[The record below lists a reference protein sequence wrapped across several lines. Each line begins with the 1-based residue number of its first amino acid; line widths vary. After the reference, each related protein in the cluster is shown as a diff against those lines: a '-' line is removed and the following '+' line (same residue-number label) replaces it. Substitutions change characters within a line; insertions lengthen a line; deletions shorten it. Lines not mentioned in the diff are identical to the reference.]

1 VNKREPLPIDARWQR
16 IAPVGGREERL
27 GENEALFREVNERI
41 AEVAEEFLEIGARDT
56 PVEFNCECGA
66 PDCTEQISLT
76 IVEYEA
82 LRAEPTRFA
91 VVPGHEVSD
100 IERVVDRR
108 PEYLVVEKSD
118 DDAEEVARESDPR
131 T

>member
-1 VNKREPLPIDARWQR
+1 VAENR
-16 IAPVGGREERL
+16 PVGAREERL

-41 AEVAEEFLEIGARDT
+41 AGVAEEFLEIGARDT

-66 PDCTEQISLT
+66 ADCTEPMSMTL
-76 IVEYEA
+76 VEYEA

-91 VVPGHEVSD
+91 VVPGHEVPD
-100 IERVVDRR
+100 VERVVDRR
-108 PEYLVVEKSD
+108 PKYLVVEKDD

-131 T
+131 S